1 MELIIAFVL
10 GILIASV
17 IFSLVYSVTGV
28 LKIKKQLTLHKD
40 YDDALSHNIDA
51 VKDHLTKLLDDVKRT
66 ITDDIDSTNLRINK
80 VRDSTFRRIEDTE
93 IKFDKTLNDV
103 INSIQNNINT
113 ELLNSRND
121 LVMRIE
127 DTELMFDK
135 TIGKVIDNLQ
145 DNINGVD
152 AKTEYLKKYVDSR
165 IDKAVVPKKKLPNEI
180 YTEEETNSEITQIN
194 S

>member
-28 LKIKKQLTLHKD
+28 LKIKKQLATHKD
-40 YDDALSHNIDA
+40 YDDALSNTIDS
-51 VKDHLTKLLDDVKRT
+51 VKDHLTKMLDDVKRT

-80 VRDSTFRRIEDTE
+80 VRDSAFR
-93 IKFDKTLNDV
+93 
-103 INSIQNNINT
+103 
-113 ELLNSRND
+113 
-121 LVMRIE
+121 RIE

-135 TIGKVIDNLQ
+135 TIGKVIDGLQ
-145 DNINGVD
+145 DNINSVD
-152 AKTEYLKKYVDSR
+152 AKAEYLKKYVDSR
-165 IDKAVVPKKKLPNEI
+165 IDKAVVTKKKLPEEI
-180 YTEEETNSEITQIN
+180 FIEEETNSQLTQIN

>member
-28 LKIKKQLTLHKD
+28 LKIKKQLALHKD

-51 VKDHLTKLLDDVKRT
+51 VKDHLSKLLDDVKRT

-80 VRDSTFRRIEDTE
+80 VRDSAFRRIEDTE
-93 IKFDKTLNDV
+93 L
-103 INSIQNNINT
+103 S
-113 ELLNSRND
+113 
-121 LVMRIE
+121 
-127 DTELMFDK
+127 FDK
-135 TIGKVIDNLQ
+135 TIGKVIDGLQ
-145 DNINGVD
+145 DNINSVD
-152 AKTEYLKKYVDSR
+152 AKAEYLKKYVDSR
-165 IDKAVVPKKKLPNEI
+165 IDKAVVSKRKLPAEI
-180 YTEEETNSEITQIN
+180 FTEEETNSEITQIN